1 MEPNPMLRK
10 AFEWVEHPS
19 GEGILSSD
27 EHCPTRDTFLA
38 RLDRAR
44 AELEGGQSSS
54 TALFIAILGEIGN
67 NAYDHNLGNW
77 RNIPGTYFAFDAEK
91 GISVVA
97 DRGQGVRK
105 TLSRVEPDLRSDR
118 DALQV
123 AFTKLVSGRSPE
135 RRGNGLKFVREVVRA
150 QKWNLQFYS
159 GTGKAMMTKGA
170 EIEFSEADRNVKGC
184 IVFISI

>member
-1 MEPNPMLRK
+1 MEHLLEK
-10 AFEWVEHPS
+10 AFAWVEHPS
-19 GEGILSSD
+19 GEGILTSD
-27 EHCPTRDTFLA
+27 EHCPTRDIFLA
-38 RLDRAR
+38 RLDKAR
-44 AELEGGQSSS
+44 TELEGEQFSS

-77 RNIPGTYFAFDAEK
+77 RNIPGTYFSFDADK
-91 GISVVA
+91 RMAVVA

-105 TLSRVEPDLRSDR
+105 TLSRVEPGLQSDK

-123 AFTKLVSGRSPE
+123 AFTKTVSGRSPE

-159 GTGKAMMTKGA
+159 GVGKAILNKG
-170 EIEFSEADRNVKGC
+170 EEMEFSEEDRDIKGC
-184 IVFISI
+184 IAFLSI